1 MSRIT
6 AQLKTKRLENKANT
20 PLPICLVNMNEP
32 RKHAIFQV
40 LQRIP
45 AGKVATYGQ
54 IAQLAG
60 LGKAARYVGTT
71 LKNLPASTQLPW
83 HRVVN
88 SQGRISL
95 PANQP
100 GHLVQKERLAQEG
113 VIFVHGKINLKQF
126 LWQL

>member
-1 MSRIT
+1 MKAVSGTMTMLLIT
-6 AQLKTKRLENKANT
+6 ADRPNA
-20 PLPICLVNMNEP
+20 
-32 RKHAIFQV
+32 F
-40 LQRIP
+40 
-45 AGKVATYGQ
+45 
-54 IAQLAG
+54 
-60 LGKAARYVGTT
+60 TT